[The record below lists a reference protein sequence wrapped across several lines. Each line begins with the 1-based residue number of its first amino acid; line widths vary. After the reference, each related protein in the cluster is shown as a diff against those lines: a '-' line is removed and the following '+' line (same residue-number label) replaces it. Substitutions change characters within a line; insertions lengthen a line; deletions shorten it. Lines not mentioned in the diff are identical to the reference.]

1 MGRRQF
7 TNEASAILATTITS
21 GSTTIA
27 LATGFGQYFPSPTG
41 TEFFIVAVEDT
52 SGNYEYIAITGRT
65 TDTLTVAPISAAF
78 PSGGRAQE
86 GTLAQAFTMNLA
98 RVELRAT
105 AGLFSDLYQKDGDV
119 LTGPMNMGGQAIT
132 NGVLGTGIIIAAAEE
147 IINTPLRG
155 QAGNATNEIT
165 VPTDGVSRAQAG
177 GVDIVVK
184 TDPVNAFTV
193 GMIMMFNG
201 SPTNLPAGWHVC
213 DGGTYNF
220 NTTPDLRDSFIVGAG
235 NTFALGANG
244 NLGFTT
250 SAVSAARRRL
260 IPSRLSVA
268 NLAAHAHPFDYAA
281 GSGGVNYF
289 GIPGYALPGD
299 YIFNGSGTGGRNSFA
314 GSSTGTGTAHT
325 HTSAALAAHAHTVSV
340 GPFYALYFAMFVGP

>member
-1 MGRRQF
+1 MGNRQF
-7 TNEASAILATTITS
+7 SNEASALLAVTMTS

-41 TEFFIVAVEDT
+41 TEFFIVAVQDT

-65 TDTLTVAPISAAF
+65 TDTLTVAPVSGAF

-132 NGVLGTGIIIAAAEE
+132 NGILGTGIIIAAAAE

-155 QAGNATNEIT
+155 AAGISTNEIT

-193 GMIMMFNG
+193 GMILMFSG
-201 SPTNLPAGWHVC
+201 APANLPAGWHVC
-213 DGGTYNF
+213 DGGIYNGH
-220 NTTPDLRDSFIVGAG
+220 NTPDLRDSFIVGAG

-250 SAVSAARRRL
+250 SAVSAGTPTITGTA
-260 IPSRLSVA
+260 LSVA
-268 NLAAHAHPFDYAA
+268 QIAAHTPLRSTIKPVHRYSRTRISD
-281 GSGGVNYF
+281 GLRHWRSG
-289 GIPGYALPGD
+289 
-299 YIFNGSGTGGRNSFA
+299 
-314 GSSTGTGTAHT
+314 
-325 HTSAALAAHAHTVSV
+325 
-340 GPFYALYFAMFVGP
+340 

>member
-1 MGRRQF
+1 MGNRQF

-213 DGGTYNF
+213 DGGTYNS

-250 SAVSAARRRL
+250 SAVSAGTPTINATA
-260 IPSRLSVA
+260 LSVA
-268 NLAAHAHPFDYAA
+268 QLAAHSHTFNYKAGAALFTATGYPTDYVTG
-281 GSGGVNYF
+281 GSGS
-289 GIPGYALPGD
+289 PGD
-299 YIFNGSGTGGRNSFA
+299 QTA
-314 GSSTGTGTAHT
+314 TTADAGTGTTHT

>member
-1 MGRRQF
+1 MGARQF
-7 TNEASAILATTITS
+7 TNEASAILATTINS
-21 GSTTIA
+21 GSTAIA

-52 SGNYEYIAITGRT
+52 LGNYEYIAITGRT
-65 TDTLTVAPISAAF
+65 VDTLTVAPVSGAF

-132 NGVLGTGIIIAAAEE
+132 NGILGTGIIIDAADE

-155 QAGNATNEIT
+155 AAGISTNEIT

-201 SPTNLPAGWHVC
+201 APANLPAGWHVC
-213 DGGTYNF
+213 DGGTYNS

-235 NTFALGANG
+235 STFALGANG

-250 SAVSAARRRL
+250 SSVSGGTPAITGTA
-260 IPSRLSVA
+260 LSVA
-268 NLAAHAHPFDYAA
+268 QMAAHTHAFNYKAGASLFQAA
-281 GSGGVNYF
+281 GYPTDYVTGGV
-289 GIPGYALPGD
+289 GSPGNQTATTTSE
-299 YIFNGSGTGGRNSFA
+299 GSGT
-314 GSSTGTGTAHT
+314 THT
-325 HTSAALAAHAHTVSV
+325 HTASALAPHAHTVSV